1 MTDPIRVLI
10 AEDQSLVR
18 GALVALLDTEPDISV
33 VAECATGAEVAGLV
47 AKHGVDVALLDI
59 EMPGKN
65 GLDAAAELEGTGCRS
80 LIVTT
85 FGRSGYVKRALETGV
100 AGFVV
105 KDTPP
110 EQLAE
115 AIRRVHAGLKVIDPA
130 LAQET
135 IFTPDNPLTAR
146 EKEIACHVLEGS
158 DTRRIAGHLH
168 LSTGTV
174 RNIVSS
180 LIARQELGT
189 ALRQQLRHMPGGGY
203 RKRGARCGSPLL
215 LGFLF
220 WLL

>member
-18 GALVALLDTEPDISV
+18 GALVALLETEPDISV

-47 AKHGVDVALLDI
+47 AKHGIDVALLDI

-115 AIRRVHAGLKVIDPA
+115 AIRRVHAGPKVIDPA

-146 EKEIACHVLEGS
+146 EKEVTRHVLEGS
-158 DTRRIAGHLH
+158 DTRQIAGHLH

-180 LIARQELGT
+180 LIAQTGT
-189 ALRQQLRHMPGGGY
+189 GNRFEAATTAHA
-203 RKRGARCGSPLL
+203 RG
-215 LGFLF
+215 
-220 WLL
+220 WI

>member
-1 MTDPIRVLI
+1 MK
-10 AEDQSLVR
+10 R
-18 GALVALLDTEPDISV
+18 GALVALLETEPDISV

-47 AKHGVDVALLDI
+47 AKRGVDVALLDI

-85 FGRSGYVKRALETGV
+85 FGRSGYVKRALETGI

-135 IFTPDNPLTAR
+135 IFTPDNPLTTR
-146 EKEIACHVLEGS
+146 EREVTRHVLEGS
-158 DTRRIAGHLH
+158 DTRQIAGRLH

-180 LIARQELGT
+180 LIAKTGT
-189 ALRQQLRHMPGGGY
+189 GNRFEATTTARA
-203 RKRGARCGSPLL
+203 RG
-215 LGFLF
+215 
-220 WLL
+220 WI

>member
-1 MTDPIRVLI
+1 MD
-10 AEDQSLVR
+10 R
-18 GALVALLDTEPDISV
+18 GALVALLVTEPDISV
-33 VAECATGAEVAGLV
+33 VAECATGTEEGVV
-47 AKHGVDVALLDI
+47 AKHGIDVALLDI

-65 GLDAAAELEGTGCRS
+65 GLDAAAELEGIGCRS

-85 FGRSGYVKRALETGV
+85 FGRSGYVKRALETCV

-110 EQLAE
+110 EQPAE
-115 AIRRVHAGLKVIDPA
+115 AIRRVHASLKVIDPV

-146 EKEIACHVLEGS
+146 EKEVTRHVLEGS
-158 DTRRIAGHLH
+158 DTRQIAGHLH

-180 LIARQELGT
+180 LISKTET
-189 ALRQQLRHMPGGGY
+189 AHRYETATTSQAQGWIL
-203 RKRGARCGSPLL
+203 KRATAAGLL
-215 LGFLF
+215 LCLDTYSGFFSSRTLTMP
-220 WLL
+220 

>member
-1 MTDPIRVLI
+1 MD
-10 AEDQSLVR
+10 R
-18 GALVALLDTEPDISV
+18 GALVALLETEPDISV
-33 VAECATGAEVAGLV
+33 VAECATGTEEGVV
-47 AKHGVDVALLDI
+47 AKHGIDVALLDI

-65 GLDAAAELEGTGCRS
+65 GLDAAAELEGIGCRS

-146 EKEIACHVLEGS
+146 EKEVTRHVLEGS
-158 DTRRIAGHLH
+158 DTRQIARHLH

-180 LIARQELGT
+180 LIAKTGT
-189 ALRQQLRHMPGGGY
+189 GNRYEAATTAHAQG
-203 RKRGARCGSPLL
+203 
-215 LGFLF
+215 
-220 WLL
+220 WI

>member
-1 MTDPIRVLI
+1 MTYPIRVLI

-18 GALVALLDTEPDISV
+18 GALVALLETEPDISV

-135 IFTPDNPLTAR
+135 IFTPDNPLTTR
-146 EKEIACHVLEGS
+146 EREVTRHVLEGS

-180 LIARQELGT
+180 LIAKTETGNRFEAATT
-189 ALRQQLRHMPGGGY
+189 ARA
-203 RKRGARCGSPLL
+203 RG
-215 LGFLF
+215 
-220 WLL
+220 WI

>member
-1 MTDPIRVLI
+1 MTNPIRVLI

-18 GALVALLDTEPDISV
+18 GALVALLETEPDISV
-33 VAECATGAEVAGLV
+33 VAECATGTEEGVV
-47 AKHGVDVALLDI
+47 AKHGIDVALLDI
-59 EMPGKN
+59 EMPGKS

-146 EKEIACHVLEGS
+146 EKEVTRHVLEGS
-158 DTRRIAGHLH
+158 DTRQIAGHLH

-180 LIARQELGT
+180 LIAKTGT
-189 ALRQQLRHMPGGGY
+189 GNRYEAATTAHA
-203 RKRGARCGSPLL
+203 RG
-215 LGFLF
+215 
-220 WLL
+220 WI